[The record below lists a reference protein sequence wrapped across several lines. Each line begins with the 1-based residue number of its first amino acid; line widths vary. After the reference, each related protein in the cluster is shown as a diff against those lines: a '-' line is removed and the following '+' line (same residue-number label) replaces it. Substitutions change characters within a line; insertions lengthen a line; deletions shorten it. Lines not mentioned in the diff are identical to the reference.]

1 MMFLDLESI
10 VHQTG
15 LVGPVVALTIGV
27 FLFVEALILAWSRQN
42 QDKGLINRRMSIQA
56 QSTSQ
61 EEALIELRRR
71 RGLTAD
77 GRYQLAYSV
86 FNRLVMQSGVMIP
99 AYRVIFM
106 MILAGISAGAITFMV
121 LKSII
126 LAVLAGGV
134 VGVVVPVLALNV
146 MRASRLKKFE
156 AQLPEAIDV
165 IVRSLKAGHPLSVA
179 ISMVAREMPDPVGTE
194 FGIASD
200 EMTYGLDLDRA
211 LANMRVR
218 AGQSDLAFLV
228 VAISIQQTTGGN
240 LSEILSN
247 LSSMMRAR
255 ARMKRKVHSLSA
267 EGRFSAM
274 ALSIIP
280 AALFFIIT
288 LQVPNYYEDVKT
300 DPYFMPAVYF
310 GLALWAIGVWMMRR
324 MVNFKV

>member
-1 MMFLDLESI
+1 
-10 VHQTG
+10 
-15 LVGPVVALTIGV
+15 
-27 FLFVEALILAWSRQN
+27 
-42 QDKGLINRRMSIQA
+42 MSIQA

-77 GRYQLAYSV
+77 GRYQLAYAA
-86 FNRLVMQSGVMIP
+86 FNRLVMQSGIMIP
-99 AYRVIFM
+99 ANRVIFM
-106 MILAGISAGAITFMV
+106 MVLAGMGAGAVTFMA
-121 LKSII
+121 LKSIAF
-126 LAVLAGGV
+126 AVLAGVV
-134 VGVVVPVLALNV
+134 VGVVVPVLILNV
-146 MRASRLKKFE
+146 MRLSRLKKFE

-179 ISMVAREMPDPVGTE
+179 IAMVAREMPDPVGTE

-200 EMTYGLDLDRA
+200 EMTYGLGLDMA

-218 AGQSDLAFLV
+218 GGQSDLAFLV

-240 LSEILSN
+240 LSEILAN

-300 DPYFMPAVYF
+300 DPYFMPTVYF